1 MEVVSLEGLD
11 SQMVLTVCLGLG
23 GKEREALLEEEESFS
38 KFFNLCLSTPK
49 FTHTLFPPNIPS
61 QVEMTC

>member
-11 SQMVLTVCLGLG
+11 SQMVRTVCLGLG

-38 KFFNLCLSTPK
+38 KFLYLCLSTPK
-49 FTHTLFPPNIPS
+49 FAHTFFPLNIPS
-61 QVEMTC
+61 QVE

>member
-38 KFFNLCLSTPK
+38 KFFNL
-49 FTHTLFPPNIPS
+49 FEHT
-61 QVEMTC
+61 QVHSYFISSEYT